1 MGYIP
6 KRLYMKKKKRG
17 FSLSE
22 LVVTLVM
29 VAILAIIGLPI
40 YRGYVKK
47 GIATEGKALLGEI
60 NAAQQIYYTRHG
72 QYYAGS
78 VGQSFGGAFGVDA
91 RRNKYFTS
99 YDITATAQSFTA
111 ITKSKSD
118 ANQILTLVGTPTSE
132 PKLTE
137 K

>member
-1 MGYIP
+1 MN
-6 KRLYMKKKKRG
+6 KKRG
-17 FSLSE
+17 FSLTE
-22 LVVTLVM
+22 LVITLVM
-29 VAILAIIGLPI
+29 VAILAILGLPV

-78 VGQSFGGAFGVDA
+78 VGQTFGGAFGVDA

-99 YDITATAQSFTA
+99 YQIADGGATFTA
-111 ITKSKSD
+111 VTAAKDGTQS
-118 ANQILTLVGTPTSE
+118 LTLVGSNTSA
-132 PKLTE
+132 PKLIE
-137 K
+137 N

>member
-6 KRLYMKKKKRG
+6 KRAYMKKKKRG

-78 VGQSFGGAFGVDA
+78 VGQTFGGAFGVDA

-99 YDITATAQSFTA
+99 YNLSTDAQTFTATTNSKDGTQS
-111 ITKSKSD
+111 
-118 ANQILTLVGTPTSE
+118 LTLVGSFTTD
-132 PKLTE
+132 PKLIE
-137 K
+137 R

>member
-78 VGQSFGGAFGVDA
+78 VGQTFGGAFGVDA

-99 YDITATAQSFTA
+99 YNLSTDAQSFTA
-111 ITKSKSD
+111 VTPSKDGTQS
-118 ANQILTLVGTPTSE
+118 LTLVGSFTTD
-132 PKLTE
+132 PKLIE
-137 K
+137 R

>member
-6 KRLYMKKKKRG
+6 KRAYMKKKKRG

-99 YDITATAQSFTA
+99 YDLSTDAQSFTA
-111 ITKSKSD
+111 VTPSKDGTQS
-118 ANQILTLVGTPTSE
+118 LTLVGSFTTD
-132 PKLTE
+132 PKLIE
-137 K
+137 R

>member
-1 MGYIP
+1 
-6 KRLYMKKKKRG
+6 MKKKKRG

-99 YDITATAQSFTA
+99 YDLSTDAQSFTA
-111 ITKSKSD
+111 VTPSKDGTQS
-118 ANQILTLVGTPTSE
+118 LTLVGSFTTD
-132 PKLTE
+132 PKLIE
-137 K
+137 R

>member
-1 MGYIP
+1 MN
-6 KRLYMKKKKRG
+6 KKRG
-17 FSLSE
+17 FSLTE
-22 LVVTLVM
+22 LIITLVM
-29 VAILAIIGLPI
+29 VAILAILGLPV

-78 VGQSFGGAFGVDA
+78 VGQTFGGAFGVDA

-99 YDITATAQSFTA
+99 YQITDGGATFTA
-111 ITKSKSD
+111 VTASKD
-118 ANQILTLVGTPTSE
+118 GTQALTLVGSNTTT
-132 PKLTE
+132 PKLIE
-137 K
+137 N

>member
-6 KRLYMKKKKRG
+6 KRLFMKKKKRG

-78 VGQSFGGAFGVDA
+78 VGQTFGGAFGVDA

-99 YDITATAQSFTA
+99 YDLSTDAQSFTA
-111 ITKSKSD
+111 VTPSKDGTQS
-118 ANQILTLVGTPTSE
+118 LTLVGSFTTD
-132 PKLTE
+132 PKLIE
-137 K
+137 R